1 MCEKKSWMVLE
12 IHSHYS
18 YVYAVLVT
26 VTSYSLERVTNTI
39 LLVTFLSLKY
49 NKCHLFGNE
58 NMFSTSSLII
68 NSHLIYMR
76 SLCNTVHDC
85 FNNL

>member
-1 MCEKKSWMVLE
+1 MS
-12 IHSHYS
+12 
-18 YVYAVLVT
+18 
-26 VTSYSLERVTNTI
+26 TI
-39 LLVTFLSLKY
+39 LLVTFLLLKY
-49 NKCHLFGNE
+49 NRGHLFGDE

-85 FNNL
+85 